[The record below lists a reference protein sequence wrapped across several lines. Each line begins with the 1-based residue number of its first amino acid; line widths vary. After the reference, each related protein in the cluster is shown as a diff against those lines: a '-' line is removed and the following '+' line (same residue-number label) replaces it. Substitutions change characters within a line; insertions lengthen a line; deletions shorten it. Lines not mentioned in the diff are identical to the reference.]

1 MRFNRRSMLRG
12 LMGGAAVCVGVPTLD
27 AFLNGNGEAWADGAK
42 LPVRFGTY
50 FWGLGLTDT
59 AAGGSRWV
67 PKKVG
72 VGYEETPE
80 LASISAL
87 RHKVSVFSGFR
98 VIGDGKANYV
108 HWSGTAGINAGAS
121 PAKSGAMEGRS
132 FDTMI
137 SDGIGG
143 NSRFRQLDIS
153 AAGKRTSYSTPN
165 GTTFATAEGSVLSLY
180 NRIFGE
186 GFQDPNDPNWKPSQ
200 QVILRRSV
208 LSAVGDQR
216 RALMADVGAADRA
229 KLDQYFTSLRE
240 VENQLALQLERPAE
254 CEACV
259 VPTRPGAVTASIE
272 VTQLNTISKTMA
284 RLLAM
289 GLACN
294 QTRVFNFQHSEGASQ
309 AYIQGES
316 KTYHQITHDEPS
328 DAKLGYQKKASEL
341 AEITMVG
348 LGDFLN
354 EMDAIKEGAGTLLD
368 NSLIFCYSDTG
379 YAKVHAL
386 ENIPILFAG
395 GAGGAHK
402 AGQHIAAPGEPTS
415 RLVLTAMNIAGL
427 KTPEFGMG
435 AMKTSRLVT
444 EVMA

>member
-1 MRFNRRSMLRG
+1 MRFNRRSVLRG
-12 LMGGAAVCVGVPTLD
+12 LVRGAAVCVGVPTLD
-27 AFLNGNGEAWADGAK
+27 AFLNGNGTAWADGAK

-59 AAGGSRWV
+59 PAGGSRWV
-67 PKKVG
+67 PKTVG
-72 VGYEETPE
+72 FGYEETPE

-98 VIGDGKANYV
+98 VIGDGKSNYV

-121 PAKSGAMEGRS
+121 PAKNGAMEGPS

-137 SDGIGG
+137 ASAIGG
-143 NSRFRQLDIS
+143 TTRFRQLDIS
-153 AAGKRTSYSTPN
+153 ASGKRTSYSTPN
-165 GTTFATAEGSVLSLY
+165 GTTYASAEGSVMSLY

-200 QVILRRSV
+200 EVILRRSV
-208 LSAVGDQR
+208 LSAVGEQR
-216 RALMADVGAADRA
+216 KALVADLGAADRA

-259 VPTRPGAVTASIE
+259 VPDRPGDVVAGIE
-272 VTQLNTISKTMA
+272 VHQLNAISKTMA
-284 RLLAM
+284 KLLAM

-316 KTYHQITHDEPS
+316 KTYHQVTHDEPTN
-328 DAKLGYQKKASEL
+328 AQLGYQKHASEL
-341 AEITMVG
+341 ADITMVG
-348 LGDFLN
+348 LGDFLR

-368 NSLIFCYSDTG
+368 NSLVFADTDTG

-415 RLVLTAMNIAGL
+415 RLVLTAMNLAGVRQA
-427 KTPEFGMG
+427 EFGMG